1 MLFMIQSFRRAGTED
16 IFNGRDTRAAR
27 GVCPSSLWTVAV
39 RKLEQLDS
47 ADEQRDLR
55 SPPGNHF
62 KVLRGTRSGQCS
74 IRINDQYRIC
84 FVWSDAGPQNVEIVD
99 YH

>member
-1 MLFMIQSFRRAGTED
+1 MIQSFRCSGTED

-27 GVCPSSLWTVAV
+27 GACPSSLWTLAA

-47 ADEQRDLR
+47 ADELRDLR
-55 SPPGNHF
+55 NPLGNHF

-74 IRINDQYRIC
+74 VRIDDQYRIC
-84 FVWSDAGPQNVEIVD
+84 FSWSDAGPQNVEIID

>member
-27 GVCPSSLWTVAV
+27 GTCPSSLWTVAV

-47 ADEQRDLR
+47 ADELRDLR

-84 FVWSDAGPQNVEIVD
+84 FAWSDAGPQHVEIVD

>member
-1 MLFMIQSFRRAGTED
+1 MIHSFKGTGTED

-27 GVCPSSLWTVAV
+27 VTCPSSLWYVAA

-47 ADEQRDLR
+47 ADELRDLR
-55 SPPGNHF
+55 NPPGNRFEALHGN
-62 KVLRGTRSGQCS
+62 RAGQYS
-74 IRINDQYRIC
+74 VRINNQYRIC
-84 FVWSDAGPQNVEIVD
+84 FVWSDTGPQDVEIVD